1 MKFHAQHKNQ
11 FKPEPGL
18 TLRPHPLKVLEEI
31 TTRHKH
37 SKDANSSG
45 SDINHWL
52 MGSYPIKLKS
62 SCTTEETNN
71 WEKILDT
78 DW

>member
-1 MKFHAQHKNQ
+1 MKFRAQYKDQ
-11 FKPEPGL
+11 FQPEPGL
-18 TLRPHPLKVLEEI
+18 TLRPHPVKVLEE
-31 TTRHKH
+31 TMTRHTH

-62 SCTTEETNN
+62 FCTTEETSN
-71 WEKILDT
+71 
-78 DW
+78 